1 MLAPM
6 ATASAREGSGAVH
19 REQLGTRTDRG
30 GVSRGEEEEG
40 KDILAAAAAAAA
52 DTDHVRT
59 LGLTKTNCLSASLL
73 SCCVNASMRLPLS
86 GSLPDYQL
94 FSDVFKIPS

>member
-1 MLAPM
+1 M

-40 KDILAAAAAAAA
+40 KDILAAAAAAAAAAA